1 MRCWGVKRAARDHT
15 GRKEARRAL
24 PLRGLG
30 TVTERNALEVVLLQH
45 HEDAAGGCI
54 CKDAQATIPCPQA
67 PWKYHFALFRKE
79 VASVSLP
86 S

>member
-1 MRCWGVKRAARDHT
+1 MRCWGVKRAARHHT

-24 PLRGLG
+24 PLRGLVQRQG
-30 TVTERNALEVVLLQH
+30 NALEVVLLQH

-54 CKDAQATIPCPQA
+54 CKDAHATITCPLA
-67 PWKYHFALFRKE
+67 PWQYHFALFRKE